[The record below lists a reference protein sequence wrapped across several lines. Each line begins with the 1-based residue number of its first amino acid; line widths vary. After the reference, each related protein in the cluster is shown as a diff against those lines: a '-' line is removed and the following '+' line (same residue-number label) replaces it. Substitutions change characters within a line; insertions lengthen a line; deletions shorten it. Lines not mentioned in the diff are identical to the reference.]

1 METMD
6 TAPNLVRSRDRS
18 RHAAPQVFEFLKERI
33 VSLELKPGA
42 VLSRAELQESFGL
55 SSTPVRDAL
64 LKLQEEDLVEI
75 FPQHATV
82 VSPIDLAQARH
93 AQFLRRSI
101 ELEVVHTLALAPD
114 ADIVRRLRELIDEQR
129 RLARINDL
137 ARFNS
142 LDLDF
147 HRALCEGAGVPDL
160 WSLVRRHS
168 GHIDRLRRLHL
179 PVKGKAKQILEDHIS
194 IVDAIAAGEPAQAQD
209 HVRDHLSKSLAFSSE
224 IRSRFPDYFRN

>member
-101 ELEVVHTLALAPD
+101 ELEVVHTLALSPD
-114 ADIVRRLRELIDEQR
+114 ADIVRRLRGLIDEQR
-129 RLARINDL
+129 RLARISDL

-147 HRALCEGAGVPDL
+147 HRTLCEGAGVPDL

-179 PVKGKAKQILEDHIS
+179 PVKGKAKQILDDHIS

-224 IRSRFPDYFRN
+224 IRGRFPDYFRN